1 MLGIIKRNFRDLPRE
16 EFAMLFKS
24 MVRSHLEYAQ
34 SVWPPYKI
42 KDTEAI
48 ERVQMRAT
56 KLIFKNK
63 HISYEERLKVLGLPT
78 LKYRRI
84 IGNMIEVYKIVHNLS
99 DTLTSVQFPFDNKSL
114 TRGHSYKI
122 VVRQVRLDL
131 RKYNF
136 SNRIVSIWNSLPDSV
151 VDAVSLNSFKGA
163 LDRFWRDQ
171 EVVYDWK
178 EEITGTGS
186 RSYVIC

>member
-171 EVVYDWK
+171 EVVYVWK

-186 RSYVIC
+186 RSFLF